1 MTASEQLKL
10 NLAKARNTYAAA
22 KVAVR
27 FASTH
32 FGLRDAKIA
41 AERARLA
48 VVQTQE
54 LLIRAECRED
64 ADEQAWLDA

>member
-1 MTASEQLKL
+1 MTACEQLKL
-10 NLAKARNTYAAA
+10 NLAKAENLYSSS
-22 KVAVR
+22 KIAVR
-27 FASTH
+27 CAKTH

-64 ADEQAWLDA
+64 ADEIAWLDA

>member
-22 KVAVR
+22 KVAVGL
-27 FASTH
+27 ANTH

>member
-10 NLAKARNTYAAA
+10 NLAKAQHLYSSS
-22 KVAVR
+22 KIAVR
-27 FASTH
+27 HASTR

-54 LLIRAECRED
+54 LLIRAESRED
-64 ADEQAWLDA
+64 ADEIAWLDA

>member
-27 FASTH
+27 HASTH

-54 LLIRAECRED
+54 LLIRAESRED
-64 ADEQAWLDA
+64 ADEIAWLDA

>member
-10 NLAKARNTYAAA
+10 NLAKARHSYSAA
-22 KVAVR
+22 KIAVK
-27 FASTH
+27 FASTR

>member
-10 NLAKARNTYAAA
+10 NLAKARNTYASA
-22 KVAVR
+22 KVAVTL
-27 FASTH
+27 AKTH

-64 ADEQAWLDA
+64 ADEIAWLDA

>member
-22 KVAVR
+22 KAAVGL
-27 FASTH
+27 ANNH